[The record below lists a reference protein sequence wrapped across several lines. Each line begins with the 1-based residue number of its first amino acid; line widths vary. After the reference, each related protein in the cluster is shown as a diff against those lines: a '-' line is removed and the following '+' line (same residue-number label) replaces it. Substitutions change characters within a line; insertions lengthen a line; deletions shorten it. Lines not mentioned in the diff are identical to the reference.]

1 MAYILLSKSQRIKAM
16 IFIKT
21 HDISLLTEFP
31 SIWWDLHLVSMV
43 PTVAR
48 LRTDKNELY
57 LKISNLKKICYI
69 SVSKNRRKGEE
80 DRTEI

>member
-1 MAYILLSKSQRIKAM
+1 
-16 IFIKT
+16 
-21 HDISLLTEFP
+21 
-31 SIWWDLHLVSMV
+31 MV

-48 LRTDKNELY
+48 LRTDKSELY

>member
-1 MAYILLSKSQRIKAM
+1 MFTKI
-16 IFIKT
+16 

-31 SIWWDLHLVSMV
+31 SISWDLHLVSMV

-57 LKISNLKKICYI
+57 LKIPNFKKICYI
-69 SVSKNRRKGEE
+69 SVSKHRRKGEE